1 MLDTHLAAP
10 CLLGAGLNWPTVCC
24 IVFQPCFVAS
34 KLTVLDWMLMAAIQ
48 LEIVCDGAQLR
59 PTPWPSFST
68 VHEATAGWCFNLL
81 VLPQYGYLHLGGILG
96 TKVRCRGIVSSHPI
110 QTPRPP
116 PSPILLVCF
125 IYILKRQVHASTLLS
140 FVDW

>member
-68 VHEATAGWCFNLL
+68 VHEATVGWCFNLL
-81 VLPQYGYLHLGGILG
+81 VLPIWLPSSWWNSGRH
-96 TKVRCRGIVSSHPI
+96 GIVSSHPI
-110 QTPRPP
+110 RTPRPP
-116 PSPILLVCF
+116 PSPVLLVCF